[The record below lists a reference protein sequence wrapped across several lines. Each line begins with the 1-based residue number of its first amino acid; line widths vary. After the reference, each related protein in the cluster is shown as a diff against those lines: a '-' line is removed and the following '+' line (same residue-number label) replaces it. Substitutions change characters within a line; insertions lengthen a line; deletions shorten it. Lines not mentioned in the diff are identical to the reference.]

1 MLHAVTPLPLDET
14 DRLAVVRSLDTALLR
29 GVEDF
34 ALVAAELMD
43 VETGVVSIIDSD
55 TQRIVAGVGTELEE
69 LPRNESLCGHALVQA
84 PVFLIP
90 DLRDDKRFRSHPMA
104 VERPHVRFYCGIRV
118 LVNRQAVGTLAVWS
132 PLPRH
137 PDRSRLQAFE
147 ALGRRLGA
155 QVDLQLRNHR
165 TRLDM
170 VRLDHA
176 QAETHGFLLRAL
188 HDLKGP
194 VRVVDV
200 YLERALTNGDA
211 HLDEETRTYLG
222 FASHGI
228 ARAKQ
233 GINALVEYSRASQE
247 PKQGPID
254 LYELVEGVI
263 ADLVPEILRLG
274 ADVRVRDLPP
284 VSGDRAG
291 IVALFRQLVVNA
303 LEAAMPGEP
312 PRVEIGSEVVDGLL
326 TYFVRDFGQGVPSDD
341 LERIFE
347 PFERVQHRPNHTAR
361 GAGVGLTI
369 ARRVVRRHQ
378 GGIWMESI
386 PGVETTVWF
395 TLPGQPQQ

>member
-1 MLHAVTPLPLDET
+1 MLHAVTPLPLDES
-14 DRLAVVRSLDTALLR
+14 DRLAVVRSLDVSLLR

-34 ALVAAELMD
+34 ALLAAELMG
-43 VETGVVSIIDSD
+43 VEIGVVSLIDAD
-55 TQRIVAGVGTELEE
+55 TERVVGAVGTDIDE
-69 LPRNESLCGHALVQA
+69 LPRNESLGGHAILQA
-84 PVFLIP
+84 PAFVVP
-90 DLRDDKRFRSHPMA
+90 DLLDDKRFRNHPMA
-104 VERPHVRFYCGIRV
+104 DERPHIRYYAGIRI
-118 LVNRQAVGTLAVWS
+118 LVNRQAVGTLSAWS
-132 PLPRH
+132 RIPRS
-137 PDRSRLQAFE
+137 PDRNQLQAFE
-147 ALGRRLGA
+147 ALGRRVGA
-155 QVDLQLRNHR
+155 MIDLQLRNHR

-200 YLERALTNGDA
+200 YLERALTNADA

-303 LEAAMPGEP
+303 LEAALPGEP
-312 PRVEIGSEVVDGLL
+312 PRVEIGSEVLDGQL
-326 TYFVRDFGQGVPSDD
+326 TYFVKDFGQGVPSDD

-347 PFERVQHRPNHTAR
+347 PFERVQHRPSTNAR

-395 TLPGQPQQ
+395 TLPGQPEE

>member
-1 MLHAVTPLPLDET
+1 MLHAVTPLPHDET
-14 DRLAVVRSLDTALLR
+14 DRLAAVRSLEASLLR
-29 GVEDF
+29 GLDDF
-34 ALVAAELMD
+34 ALCAAELMQ
-43 VETGVVSIIDSD
+43 VETGLVSIIDAD
-55 TQRIVAGVGTELEE
+55 TQRIVASVGTSLRE
-69 LPRNESLCGHALVQA
+69 LPRNESLCGHTVLQA
-84 PVFLIP
+84 PVFVVP
-90 DLRDDKRFRSHPMA
+90 DLQEDRRFRGHPLA
-104 VERPHVRFYCGIRV
+104 VSQRVRFYAGTRV
-118 LVNRQAVGTLAVWS
+118 LVNRQAVGTLAVWG
-132 PLPRH
+132 PLPCEPERGQI
-137 PDRSRLQAFE
+137 QALE

-155 QVDLQLRNHR
+155 TLDLEMRNHR

-200 YLERALTNGDA
+200 YLERALTNADA

-233 GINALVEYSRASQE
+233 GINALVEYSRASTE
-247 PKQGPID
+247 PKDGPVD

-291 IVALFRQLVVNA
+291 IVALFRQLIVNG
-303 LEAAMPGEP
+303 LEAAPEGEP
-312 PRVEIGSEVVDGLL
+312 PRVEIGSEVLDGQL
-326 TYFVRDFGQGVPSDD
+326 TYFVRDFGRGVPEPD

-347 PFERVQHRPNHTAR
+347 PFERVNNRQVSSAR

-386 PGVETTVWF
+386 PGMETTVWF
-395 TLPGQPQQ
+395 TLPGQPES

>member
-1 MLHAVTPLPLDET
+1 MLHAVTPLPHDET
-14 DRLAVVRSLDTALLR
+14 DRLAAVRSLEASLLR
-29 GVEDF
+29 GLDDF
-34 ALVAAELMD
+34 ALCAAELMQ
-43 VETGVVSIIDSD
+43 VETGLVSIIDAD
-55 TQRIVAGVGTELEE
+55 TQRIVASVGTSLRE
-69 LPRNESLCGHALVQA
+69 LPRNESLCGHTVLQA
-84 PVFLIP
+84 PVFVVP
-90 DLRDDKRFRSHPMA
+90 DLQEDRRFRGHPLA
-104 VERPHVRFYCGIRV
+104 VSQRVRFYAGTRV
-118 LVNRQAVGTLAVWS
+118 LVNRQAVGTLAVWG
-132 PLPRH
+132 PLPYEPERGQI
-137 PDRSRLQAFE
+137 QALE

-155 QVDLQLRNHR
+155 TLDLEMRNHR

-200 YLERALTNGDA
+200 YLERALTNADA

-233 GINALVEYSRASQE
+233 GINALVEYSRASTE
-247 PKQGPID
+247 PKDGPVD

-291 IVALFRQLVVNA
+291 IVALFRQLIVNG
-303 LEAAMPGEP
+303 LEAAPEGEP
-312 PRVEIGSEVVDGLL
+312 PRVEIGSEVLDGQL
-326 TYFVRDFGQGVPSDD
+326 TYFVRDFGRGVPEPD

-347 PFERVQHRPNHTAR
+347 PFERVNNRQVSSAR

-369 ARRVVRRHQ
+369 ARRVV
-378 GGIWMESI
+378 
-386 PGVETTVWF
+386 
-395 TLPGQPQQ
+395 